1 MSKSQSAALVRN
13 RYFDELA
20 ATPGL
25 YWLGQNTNHIESHP
39 AVREA
44 MLRSIEQGEFNAYA
58 PPLGFEALRSAII
71 VDLGVQG
78 VEALVTE
85 GGVNALAMI
94 CRARCKSG
102 TTLVTTDPTWK
113 WPCLFA
119 RQQGAEVIEI
129 PIYDPACN
137 HRLTAEA
144 LKAHVDERTAIIYL
158 VDPNNPLGIR
168 YTREEI
174 EQFAAIARD
183 RGALLVH
190 DCTYRD
196 FADSHTPAPHV
207 APEGSVVSMSFS
219 KWLGLAG
226 LRIGALV
233 ASRGLFEE
241 FAQASTSVL
250 GASVIA
256 QRAAQAGLTVKAE
269 WMQKSPRHRSRQQGD
284 DPRGDHLHR
293 GVHASD
299 LPLARQFPGSGDGGS
314 RHPSRGA
321 GRVLSAAGHHDPP
334 GHLSHRTFWRSIC
347 KGLHLGSFAMGR
359 KVLHAVAADGGTGAH
374 AQRPAA
380 AILNEAPDD
389 PYKDPRWREPP
400 CGRSGRGHA
409 DPLHP

>member
-1 MSKSQSAALVRN
+1 MSKPQSAALVRN
-13 RYFDELA
+13 RYFDELS

-39 AVREA
+39 AVRQA

-58 PPLGFEALRSAII
+58 APLGFEALRSAIAA
-71 VDLGVQG
+71 DLGVQG
-78 VEALVTE
+78 AEALVTE

-94 CRARCKSG
+94 CRARCKPG

-129 PIYDPACN
+129 PIYDAACN
-137 HRLTAEA
+137 YRLTAEA
-144 LKAHVDERTAIIYL
+144 LRAHVDERTAIIYL

-174 EQFAAIARD
+174 DQFVAIARD
-183 RGALLVH
+183 CGALLVH

-196 FADSHTPAPHV
+196 FADGHTPALHV

-241 FAQASTSVL
+241 FAQTSTSVL

-256 QRAAQAGLTVKAE
+256 QRAAQAGLAVKAE
-269 WMQKSPRHRSRQQGD
+269 WMQKVRGIDRANKAMIREAIASIEGFKLPIDPSHGNFLVLETAEAGIRPEALVECYRRQGIMIRQGTYHTERFGDRFVKVSTSVPSPWVEKFCALLPQMVAQART
-284 DPRGDHLHR
+284 LN
-293 GVHASD
+293 D
-299 LPLARQFPGSGDGGS
+299 LPQQF
-314 RHPSRGA
+314 
-321 GRVLSAAGHHDPP
+321 
-334 GHLSHRTFWRSIC
+334 
-347 KGLHLGSFAMGR
+347 
-359 KVLHAVAADGGTGAH
+359 
-374 AQRPAA
+374 
-380 AILNEAPDD
+380 
-389 PYKDPRWREPP
+389 
-400 CGRSGRGHA
+400 
-409 DPLHP
+409 

>member
-1 MSKSQSAALVRN
+1 MSKPQSAALVRN
-13 RYFDELA
+13 RYFDELS

-58 PPLGFEALRSAII
+58 PPLGFEALRSSII
-71 VDLGVQG
+71 TDLGVQG

-94 CRARCKSG
+94 CRARCKPG

-137 HRLTAEA
+137 YRLMAEA

-168 YTREEI
+168 YSREEI
-174 EQFAAIARD
+174 EKFAAIARD
-183 RGALLVH
+183 CGALLVH

-196 FADSHTPAPHV
+196 FADGHTPALHV
-207 APEGSVVSMSFS
+207 APEGSVVSTSFS

-256 QRAAQAGLTVKAE
+256 QRAAQAGLAVKAE
-269 WMQKSPRHRSRQQGD
+269 WMMKV
-284 DPRGDHLHR
+284 R
-293 GVHASD
+293 GVDRANKAMIREAIASIEGFKIPIYPSHGNFLVLETAEAGIRPEALVECYRRQGIMIRQGTYHTERFGDRFVKVSTSVPSPWVEKFCTLLPEMVTQARTLND
-299 LPLARQFPGSGDGGS
+299 LPPQF
-314 RHPSRGA
+314 
-321 GRVLSAAGHHDPP
+321 
-334 GHLSHRTFWRSIC
+334 
-347 KGLHLGSFAMGR
+347 
-359 KVLHAVAADGGTGAH
+359 
-374 AQRPAA
+374 
-380 AILNEAPDD
+380 
-389 PYKDPRWREPP
+389 
-400 CGRSGRGHA
+400 
-409 DPLHP
+409 